1 MRRILGSL
9 YVSIVCGLLGY
20 FLAEYFKWTSVIS
33 GIAVATAAIIGFF
46 LSNLKV
52 WLEIKKAA
60 LEVDL
65 KKEELKKVRS
75 RVYLPQKA
83 DIDKY
88 GQPFAIVDRDADKL
102 AGTRTYSHTA
112 PPVHR

>member
-1 MRRILGSL
+1 M
-9 YVSIVCGLLGY
+9 
-20 FLAEYFKWTSVIS
+20 
-33 GIAVATAAIIGFF
+33 
-46 LSNLKV
+46 
-52 WLEIKKAA
+52 LEIKKAA

-88 GQPFAIVDRDADKL
+88 GQPFAIVDRDADKWL
-102 AGTRTYSHTA
+102 ERERIRIQPRPFIVDEHEE
-112 PPVHR
+112 RD